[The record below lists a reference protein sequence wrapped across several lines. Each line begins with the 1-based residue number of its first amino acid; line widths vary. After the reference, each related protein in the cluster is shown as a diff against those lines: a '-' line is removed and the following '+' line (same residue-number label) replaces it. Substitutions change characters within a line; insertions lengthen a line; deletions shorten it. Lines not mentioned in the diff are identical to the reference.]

1 MTARAGILF
10 ALCLVSAF
18 GQQYDLL
25 IQGGHVIDPKNEIDD
40 VRDLAIK
47 SGKIA
52 AVAPSIDPSSAK
64 KTIDAK
70 GLYVT
75 PGLVDMHVHVFYTT
89 NVPAAWAGDYSVAP
103 DGFSFRSGTT
113 TMVDAG
119 SSGYRNFE
127 QFNGTVITRAKTRIL
142 AMINISGYG
151 MLTNTMEQ
159 NTADMLPERVAAL
172 ARKYKDVVVGIKTAH
187 YEGPDWTPVDRA
199 IEAGNLS
206 GLPVMVDFGTF
217 RVERPYW
224 RLVSEKL
231 RPGDVSTHMFRP
243 NVPWLDDNG
252 KVLDYLRRARARG
265 VKFDVGHGNGSFTMR
280 NAVPAIAQGF
290 YPDTISSDLHGLSM
304 NRGLMDLP
312 TLISK
317 LIIMGLPLKEAIKEA
332 TWNPARQIRHEELG
346 HLTPGAAADVAVWN
360 LMEGRFGYR
369 DSFDGSLFG
378 NKRLICELTLK
389 DGEVQWDGNALSGTD
404 YRKLPKNY
412 GIRPGADA
420 MVMPPK

>member
-1 MTARAGILF
+1 MTARTAV
-10 ALCLVSAF
+10 LVAVFVFSAS

-25 IQGGHVIDPKNEIDD
+25 IRNGHVIDPKNEIDE
-40 VRDLAIK
+40 VRDVAIRQ
-47 SGKIA
+47 GKIA
-52 AVAPSIDPSSAK
+52 AVAASIDPSSAK
-64 KTIDAK
+64 KIIEAK

-75 PGLVDMHVHVFYTT
+75 PGLVDMHTHLFYTT
-89 NVPAAWAGDYSVAP
+89 NVPAAWAGDYSVSP

-127 QFNGTVITRAKTRIL
+127 QFLGTVITRAKTRVL

-159 NTADMLPERVAAL
+159 NTADMLPEKVAAL

-199 IEAGNLS
+199 IEAGKLS
-206 GLPVMVDFGTF
+206 GLMVMVDFGSF
-217 RVERPYW
+217 RPERPYW
-224 RLVSEKL
+224 QLVAQRL

-243 NVPWLDDNG
+243 SVPWVDENG
-252 KVLDYLRRARARG
+252 KLLNYLNQARARG
-265 VKFDVGHGNGSFTMR
+265 VKFDVGHGNGSFKMP
-280 NAVPAIAQGF
+280 NAVAAIGQGF

-304 NRGLMDLP
+304 NKGMMDLP
-312 TLISK
+312 TVISK
-317 LIIMGLPLKEAIKEA
+317 LMVMGLPLKEAIREA
-332 TWNPARQIRHEELG
+332 TWNPAKQIRHEELG
-346 HLTPGAAADVAVWN
+346 HLTPGAVADVAIWD
-360 LMEGRFGYR
+360 LMHGKFGYR
-369 DSFDGSLFG
+369 DSFDGAIYG
-378 NKRLICELTLK
+378 DVRLSCELTLK

-404 YRKLPKNY
+404 YRKLPPNY
-412 GIRPGADA
+412 GLRNTVDV

>member
-1 MTARAGILF
+1 MRARIGLLF
-10 ALCLVSAF
+10 ALGVLSAF

-25 IQGGHVIDPKNEIDD
+25 IRNGHVIDPKNGIDG
-40 VRDLAIK
+40 VRDVAIRA
-47 SGKIA
+47 GKIA
-52 AVAPSIDPSSAK
+52 AVAASIDPTSAK
-64 KTIDAK
+64 TTIDAK

-89 NVPAAWAGDYSVAP
+89 NVPAAWAGDYSVSP

-127 QFNGTVITRAKTRIL
+127 QFQGTVITRAKTRIL

-159 NTADMLPERVAAL
+159 NTADMLPAQVAAL

-199 IEAGNLS
+199 IEAGKLS
-206 GLPVMVDFGTF
+206 GLMVMVDFGAF
-217 RVERPYW
+217 RPERPYW
-224 RLVSEKL
+224 RLITEKL

-243 NVPWLDDNG
+243 SVPWVDDNG
-252 KVLDYLRRARARG
+252 KLLDYVNRARARG
-265 VKFDVGHGNGSFTMR
+265 VKFDVGHGNGSFAMR

-304 NRGLMDLP
+304 NKGMMDLP
-312 TLISK
+312 TVISK
-317 LIIMGLPLKEAIKEA
+317 LLVMGLPLKEAIREA

-346 HLTPGAAADVAVWN
+346 HLTPGAVADVAIWN
-360 LMEGRFGYR
+360 LMHGKFGYR
-369 DSFDGSLFG
+369 DSFEGTLFG
-378 NKRLICELTLK
+378 DVRLNCELTLK
-389 DGEVQWDGNALSGTD
+389 DGEVQWDSNALSGTD

-412 GIRPGADA
+412 GIRTGVDVI
-420 MVMPPK
+420 VMPPK